1 MNNADRAGAYVP
13 QPGGHKAFLPKPL
26 PPEPPLSIDDEL
38 QALLSTADRCLGR
51 LDGSIRTLPN
61 ADLFV
66 FMYVRKEA
74 VLSSQIEGTQSSLND
89 VLEAEA
95 EILDPDR
102 PRDVNEVLNY
112 VRAMNYG
119 LLRLGELPLSVR
131 LIREI
136 HDVLMQ
142 GVRGGQRDPGELRQI
157 QNWIGPNGCAIN
169 EATFVPPPP
178 LKVPDCLSELETFL
192 HADKLP
198 VLIEVGLAHA
208 QFETIHPFLDG
219 NGRMGRLL
227 IAFMLC
233 QREVLQTPVLYLSHY
248 FKRYRQSYYE
258 HLQAIRDNG
267 DWEGWL
273 KFFLTGVS
281 EVAKEATN
289 TARAIVDL
297 RETHRSLITEHFG
310 RVAANGLKVLDKL
323 YATPIIKVQDIV
335 DLTGVSFPAANNLMA
350 KFVGHGMLTEITG
363 QTRNRL
369 FRYSPY
375 IDLFSD

>member
-1 MNNADRAGAYVP
+1 MDHAERAGMYMH
-13 QPGGHKAFLPKPL
+13 QPGGHKAFMPKAL
-26 PPEPPLSIDDEL
+26 PPDPPLSIDNEL
-38 QALLSTADRCLGR
+38 QALLSRADRCLGR

-95 EILDPDR
+95 EILDPER
-102 PRDVNEVLNY
+102 PRDVSEVLNY

-119 LLRLGELPLSVR
+119 LARLDDLPLFVR

-136 HDVLMQ
+136 HDVLMR

-157 QNWIGPNGCAIN
+157 QNWIGPHGCTIF
-169 EATFVPPPP
+169 EASFVPPPP
-178 LKVPDCLSELETFL
+178 QAVPECLAQLELFM
-192 HADKLP
+192 HADTLP

-233 QREVLQTPVLYLSHY
+233 QRDVLQTPVLYLSHY
-248 FKRYRQSYYE
+248 FKRHRQEYYE

-273 KFFLTGVS
+273 KFFLVGVS
-281 EVAKEATN
+281 EVAREATD

-297 RETHRSLITEHFG
+297 REAHRSLITEHFG
-310 RVAANGLKVLDKL
+310 RVAANGLKVLERL

-335 DLTGVSFPAANNLMA
+335 NLTKVSFPAANNLMN
-350 KFVGHGMLTEITG
+350 KFVAHGLLTEITG
-363 QTRNRL
+363 QARNRL
-369 FRYSPY
+369 FRYTPY
-375 IDLFSD
+375 IELFSD